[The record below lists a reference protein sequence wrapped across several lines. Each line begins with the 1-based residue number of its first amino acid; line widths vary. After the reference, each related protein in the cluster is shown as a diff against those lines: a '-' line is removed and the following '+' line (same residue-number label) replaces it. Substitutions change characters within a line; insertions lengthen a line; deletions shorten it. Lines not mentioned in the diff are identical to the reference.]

1 MKTNREKFSHKKMT
15 EKFIK
20 LMQPILDK
28 YIDDIY
34 KQEVPLYSQHLKV
47 AGRVDCV
54 GNFNG
59 TLSIIDFKTARK
71 PKKREWISDYFMQV
85 CGYSI
90 MWEERTG
97 IPITQLV
104 IMITPTEGNPQIF
117 IEHRDTWSKP
127 LIEQIEYF
135 YQRNFNGHKRF

>member
-1 MKTNREKFSHKKMT
+1 
-15 EKFIK
+15 
-20 LMQPILDK
+20 
-28 YIDDIY
+28 
-34 KQEVPLYSQHLKV
+34 
-47 AGRVDCV
+47 
-54 GNFNG
+54 
-59 TLSIIDFKTARK
+59 
-71 PKKREWISDYFMQV
+71 
-85 CGYSI
+85 

-117 IEHRDTWSKP
+117 IEHRDTWAKP